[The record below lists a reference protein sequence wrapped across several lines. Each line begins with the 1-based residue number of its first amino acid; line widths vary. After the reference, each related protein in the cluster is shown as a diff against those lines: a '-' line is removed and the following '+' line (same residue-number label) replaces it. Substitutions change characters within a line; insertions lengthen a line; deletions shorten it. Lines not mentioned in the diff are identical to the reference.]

1 MRKILL
7 PWGGEMGIISLRC
20 RVSAAS
26 GGSVA
31 CCRRWGV
38 GAPCRCRAILFS
50 SSLYHLLIGR
60 ATRIGPSRAAGKN
73 FNLRGTGRNVQP
85 GHSCFSVRSGRQQ
98 MMVYRTGSYSSCIRN
113 PCPLFRRICGRA
125 GDTPPFPVRCA
136 FSRWNSVHADL
147 GFPPRGRNLPAAAGF
162 YGVWALGLTL
172 RRAGGRCPPRPR
184 WSARSGRGGPSC
196 PSGGSAPSAA
206 PSPCRGGAGR

>member
-26 GGSVA
+26 GGRVA

-60 ATRIGPSRAAGKN
+60 ATRIGPSRALGKV
-73 FNLRGTGRNVQP
+73 FDLCGTGRNVRG
-85 GHSCFSVRSGRQQ
+85 GHSCFLCKSGGRQILC
-98 MMVYRTGSYSSCIRN
+98 GSQKRRHKNSSLCQ
-113 PCPLFRRICGRA
+113 F
-125 GDTPPFPVRCA
+125 DCA
-136 FSRWNSVHADL
+136 IIEKLRDHNQ
-147 GFPPRGRNLPAAAGF
+147 AAA
-162 YGVWALGLTL
+162 LL
-172 RRAGGRCPPRPR
+172 RAAISLKERQCN
-184 WSARSGRGGPSC
+184 SC
-196 PSGGSAPSAA
+196 F
-206 PSPCRGGAGR
+206 

>member
-1 MRKILL
+1 ML
-7 PWGGEMGIISLRC
+7 
-20 RVSAAS
+20 VT
-26 GGSVA
+26 
-31 CCRRWGV
+31 
-38 GAPCRCRAILFS
+38 PCRCRTILFS

-98 MMVYRTGSYSSCIRN
+98 MMVYRTGSYSSYIQN

-125 GDTPPFPVRCA
+125 GDELPPFPVHCA
-136 FSRWNSVHADL
+136 FSRWSL
-147 GFPPRGRNLPAAAGF
+147 GGHPRGRKIPAAAEF
-162 YGVWALGLTL
+162 YGVWFLGLTP

>member
-26 GGSVA
+26 GGRVA

-73 FNLRGTGRNVQP
+73 FNLRGTGRNVRG
-85 GHSCFSVRSGRQQ
+85 GHSCFLCKSGGRQ
-98 MMVYRTGSYSSCIRN
+98 VLCGSQKRRHKNSSLCQ
-113 PCPLFRRICGRA
+113 F
-125 GDTPPFPVRCA
+125 DCA
-136 FSRWNSVHADL
+136 MIEKLRDHK
-147 GFPPRGRNLPAAAGF
+147 RAAA
-162 YGVWALGLTL
+162 LL
-172 RRAGGRCPPRPR
+172 RAAILLKERQCN
-184 WSARSGRGGPSC
+184 SC
-196 PSGGSAPSAA
+196 F
-206 PSPCRGGAGR
+206 

>member
-1 MRKILL
+1 MWKILL

-26 GGSVA
+26 GGRVA

-73 FNLRGTGRNVQP
+73 FNLRGTGRNVRG
-85 GHSCFSVRSGRQQ
+85 GHSCFLCKSGGRQ
-98 MMVYRTGSYSSCIRN
+98 VLCGSQKRRHKNSSLCQ
-113 PCPLFRRICGRA
+113 F
-125 GDTPPFPVRCA
+125 DCA
-136 FSRWNSVHADL
+136 MIEKLRDHK
-147 GFPPRGRNLPAAAGF
+147 RAAA
-162 YGVWALGLTL
+162 LL
-172 RRAGGRCPPRPR
+172 RAAISLKERQCN
-184 WSARSGRGGPSC
+184 SC
-196 PSGGSAPSAA
+196 F
-206 PSPCRGGAGR
+206 